1 MNCSD
6 KKTLNDPVSRMPLVA
21 TDAQESLVH
30 EGRRYDFCSV
40 VAPNHEQTVNQDLQ
54 TPVELMEIERHGSK
68 VEAPSL
74 YQRGRQSDHQ
84 FRGSK

>member
-1 MNCSD
+1 MNCED
-6 KKTLNDPVSRMPLVA
+6 KKTNNEPVSQMPLVI

-30 EGRRYDFCSV
+30 EGRRYDFCSL
-40 VAPNHEQTVNQDLQ
+40 VAPNHMLTVNQELQ
-54 TPVELMEIERHGSK
+54 TPVELMEIERHVSK

-84 FRGSK
+84 FRSSK